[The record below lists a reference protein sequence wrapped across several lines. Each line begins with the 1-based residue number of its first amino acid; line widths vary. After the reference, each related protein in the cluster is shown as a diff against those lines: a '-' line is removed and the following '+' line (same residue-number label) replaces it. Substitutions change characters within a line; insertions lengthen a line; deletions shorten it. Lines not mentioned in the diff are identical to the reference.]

1 MYHRQKVIL
10 DLLRSGR
17 IEISSTARLLGVSEM
32 TLRRD
37 LRRMEEEK
45 LLLQVRGG
53 AVRYPAEITPDTA
66 MRQLSEVKFRLA
78 ERLLWRIMPLETL
91 FIGTGTTCLAFAQT
105 IARSKIPPATIITH
119 SLPVASALFQ
129 TRHRVILLGGEL
141 RSTSMDLLGPVA
153 EKNLEEYQVDWL
165 VSGCDGAFADYGF
178 YTSDVNLSSL
188 ERKSISISRQVAVVT
203 ESGKFG
209 RRSLTRFA
217 SLEEISLV
225 VTDDG
230 LPAET
235 AAKMRARGIEV
246 IEVPVGQPS
255 LPPSRL

>member
-1 MYHRQKVIL
+1 MYHRQKLIL
-10 DLLRSGR
+10 DLLRNGR
-17 IEISSTARLLGVSEM
+17 IEIPATARLLGVSEM

-53 AVRYPAEITPDTA
+53 AVRYPAQITPDTA

-105 IARSKIPPATIITH
+105 IARSKLPLSTIITH
-119 SLPVASALFQ
+119 SLPVAAALFQ
-129 TRHRVILLGGEL
+129 TPHRVILLGGEL

-165 VSGCDGAFADYGF
+165 VSGCDGVFADYGF
-178 YTSDVNLSSL
+178 YTSDVNLSRL
-188 ERKSISISRQVAVVT
+188 ERKSISISRRTAVVT

-217 SLEEISLV
+217 TLEEISLI

-230 LPAET
+230 VSEDDAK
-235 AAKMRARGIEV
+235 KMRAHGIEV
-246 IEVPVGQPS
+246 LTVPVGKS
-255 LPPSRL
+255 KE

>member
-1 MYHRQKVIL
+1 MYQRQKAIL
-10 DLLRSGR
+10 DLLRNGR
-17 IEISSTARLLGVSEM
+17 IEIPSTARLLGISEM

-37 LRRMEEEK
+37 LRRMEKEK

-78 ERLLWRIMPLETL
+78 ERLLWRILPMETL
-91 FIGTGTTCLAFAQT
+91 FIGTGTTCLAFAHT
-105 IARSKIPPATIITH
+105 IARSNLPQLTIITH
-119 SLPVASALFQ
+119 SLPVAAALFQ
-129 TRHRVILLGGEL
+129 TCHRVILLGGEL

-165 VSGCDGAFADYGF
+165 VSGCDGAFVDYGF

-188 ERKSISISRQVAVVT
+188 ERKSISISRHVAVIT
-203 ESGKFG
+203 ESCKFG

-217 SLEEISLV
+217 SLKEISLV

-230 LPAET
+230 VTENDAE
-235 AAKMRARGIEV
+235 KMRARGIEV
-246 IEVPVGQPS
+246 LTVPS
-255 LPPSRL
+255 A

>member
-1 MYHRQKVIL
+1 MYHRQKLIL
-10 DLLRSGR
+10 DLLRNGR
-17 IEISSTARLLGVSEM
+17 IEIPATARLLGVSEM

-66 MRQLSEVKFRLA
+66 MRQLSDVKFRMA
-78 ERLLWRIMPLETL
+78 ERLLWRIFPLETL

-105 IARSKIPPATIITH
+105 LAQSRLPAVTIITH
-119 SLPVASALFQ
+119 SLPVAAALFQ

-165 VSGCDGAFADYGF
+165 VSGCDGAFTDYGF

-217 SLEEISLV
+217 SLKEISLV
-225 VTDDG
+225 VTDEG
-230 LPAET
+230 VPAADAE
-235 AAKMRARGIEV
+235 KMRARGIEV
-246 IEVPVGQPS
+246 LAVPVDQP
-255 LPPSRL
+255 PEE